1 MSEPRQPR
9 PSEAHDHPDE
19 IDEDLHPH
27 GPAPAKFPTGE
38 PTEGEDRDDF
48 VEETSRDSFP
58 GSDPPAY

>member
-1 MSEPRQPR
+1 MSDTREPR
-9 PSEAHDHPDE
+9 PSESHGHEDE
-19 IDEDLHPH
+19 LDEDQHPH

-38 PTEGEDRDDF
+38 HDPDEDLDDF